1 MELLKRIQ
9 RRIMEIYRI
18 PLSRYLRGIA
28 KNSRIGEIPN
38 ISAESS
44 RKVLAKSLGRAIRN
58 RDENRNALENFI
70 AIFVARRIT
79 NQRKRERVRETKQT
93 EKQGIER
100 YFEISNRGTE
110 LRGINECVDEARKQK
125 TRSNK
130 HMHK

>member
-1 MELLKRIQ
+1 
-9 RRIMEIYRI
+9 MEIYRI

-79 NQRKRERVRETKQT
+79 NQREREREW
-93 EKQGIER
+93 EKQSKRKNKGSR
-100 YFEISNRGTE
+100 DISRSRIAVRNYAVLTNASTRQGNKRHDQTNTCTNKQPE
-110 LRGINECVDEARKQK
+110 YVDAC
-125 TRSNK
+125 
-130 HMHK
+130 

>member
-79 NQRKRERVRETKQT
+79 NQRERES
-93 EKQGIER
+93 ER
-100 YFEISNRGTE
+100 NKANG
-110 LRGINECVDEARKQK
+110 K
-125 TRSNK
+125 TRDREIFRDLESRYGITRY
-130 HMHK
+130 

>member
-1 MELLKRIQ
+1 
-9 RRIMEIYRI
+9 MEIYRI

-70 AIFVARRIT
+70 AISRRIT
-79 NQRKRERVRETKQT
+79 NQRERES
-93 EKQGIER
+93 ER
-100 YFEISNRGTE
+100 NKANG
-110 LRGINECVDEARKQK
+110 K
-125 TRSNK
+125 TRDREIFRDLESRYGITRY
-130 HMHK
+130 